1 MKLTSCSMF
10 HIIHENY
17 INTIRNYDRMFFK
30 TLQIRMIK
38 MRILKRIIMVIA
50 LILSILGMIIF
61 VERFFWIF
69 TDKRPIYD
77 FFVSWPIVQT
87 FRHSPAW
94 LQLVIIFVIA
104 GIGVFYN
111 DEVHKWL
118 KNRDK

>member
-1 MKLTSCSMF
+1 
-10 HIIHENY
+10 
-17 INTIRNYDRMFFK
+17 MFFK
-30 TLQIRMIK
+30 TLQIGVVK
-38 MRILKRIIMVIA
+38 MRILKRIIVVIA

-94 LQLVIIFVIA
+94 LQLVIIFVVA
-104 GIGVFYN
+104 GIGVFC
-111 DEVHKWL
+111 DEK
-118 KNRDK
+118 DKSKQK